1 MHSMQNFI
9 FIQRGKTQMSN
20 ENVDYKNTLN
30 LPETGFPMRG
40 DLAKREP
47 VMLKNWY
54 EKKLYQKIRQAT
66 KGKKSFILHDGPPYA
81 NGSIHIGHAV
91 NKILKDI
98 IVKSKTAAGFDS
110 PYIPG
115 WDCHGLPIE
124 LKVEG
129 LVGKPGD
136 KISAAQFREEC
147 RKYAHEQVEGQKK
160 DFIRLGV
167 LGDWDNPYLTMNY
180 DTEANIIRTFAKV
193 VENGHLYKG
202 YKPVHW
208 CLDCASSLAEAEV
221 EYEDKTSPSI
231 YVAFPATN
239 ESEVLNKFDITETGN
254 GEIAAV
260 IWTTTPWT
268 LPSNRA
274 IAVNAD
280 LDYQLLQFGDKRL
293 ILAKELVESVQKA
306 VGEESVKVLGSA
318 KGSDLELLRF
328 NHPFY
333 DYTVPVILGDHV
345 TTDGGTGLVH
355 TAPDHGQDD
364 YIVGQKYGLEMA
376 ALINDAGLFND
387 HAPFFAGKGVFESNE
402 LVVEKLKET
411 GRLLKLTKIRHSYPH
426 CWRHK
431 TPIIFRATPQWFIG
445 MDANGLRP
453 QALNE
458 IKQVRWIPDWGQ
470 ARIEKMV
477 ENRPDWCISRQ
488 RTWGVPVALFIHKD
502 TEELHPRTLELVE
515 EVAKRVEKSG
525 IQAWW
530 DLDPKELLGDEA
542 ESYKK
547 VLDTLDVWFDSG
559 ATYSSV
565 VKNRAEFNGLDAD
578 MYLEGS
584 DQHRGWFM
592 SSLML
597 STATDNKAP
606 YKQVLTHGFT
616 VDGQGRKMSKSIGNI
631 VTPQE
636 VMDKFGGDILRLWV
650 ASTDYTGEMSVSDEI
665 LKRAADSYRR
675 IRNTARFLLANLN
688 GFDPKRDLVKPEE
701 MIVLDRWAVDCA
713 LNAQKE
719 IQEAYENY
727 QFHAVVQRLMKF
739 CSVEMGSFYLDIIKD
754 RQYTTKA
761 DSLARRSC
769 QTALWHIAE
778 ALVRWIA
785 PILSFTADE
794 IWQYIPGERG
804 EFVFTEE
811 FYNGLFP
818 LNAEETMNDAYWQ
831 KVLKLR
837 DEVNRVLEQARA
849 DKTIGAA
856 LEAEVTLYANDEYAK
871 ILSQLGNELRFVL
884 ITSKVEIKPLADAD
898 VEAGEVEGF
907 RVKAI
912 RSTHEKCPRCWHYS
926 ETIGQNPNH
935 PTLCARCV
943 ENVDGNG
950 EVRHFA

>member
-1 MHSMQNFI
+1 
-9 FIQRGKTQMSN
+9 MS
-20 ENVDYKNTLN
+20 EVDYKNTLN

-47 VMLKNWY
+47 AMLKNWY
-54 EKKLYQKIRQAT
+54 DKQLYQKIRQSS

-98 IVKSKTAAGFDS
+98 IIKSKTALGFDS

-124 LKVEG
+124 LKVEA
-129 LVGKPGD
+129 LVGKPNQ
-136 KISAAQFREEC
+136 KISAAEFREEC
-147 RKYAHEQVEGQKK
+147 RKYAREQVEGQKK

-167 LGDWDNPYLTMNY
+167 LGDWDNPYLTMNF
-180 DTEANIIRTFAKV
+180 DTEANIIRAFGKAV
-193 VENGHLYKG
+193 ANGHLYKG
-202 YKPVHW
+202 SKPVHW

-231 YVAFPATN
+231 YVRFAAAD
-239 ESEVLNKFDITETGN
+239 ESAVEKLFNLSEKGTGKLS
-254 GEIAAV
+254 AV

-268 LPSNRA
+268 LPSNKA
-274 IAVNAD
+274 ISLNPE
-280 LDYQLLQFGDKRL
+280 LEYQLVQFNDERL
-293 ILAKELVESVQKA
+293 ILAAELVESVAKA
-306 VGEESVKVLGSA
+306 VGVESWTVLGSA
-318 KGSDLELLRF
+318 KGESLELLQF

-333 DYTVPVILGDHV
+333 DYTVPFILGDHV

-364 YIVGQKYGLEMA
+364 YVVARKYNIGMACLVG
-376 ALINDAGLFND
+376 NDGKFTSQTE
-387 HAPFFAGKGVFESNE
+387 FFAGLGVFEANGKV
-402 LVVEKLKET
+402 LEKLEEV
-411 GRLLKLTKIRHSYPH
+411 GALLKLEKIRHSYPH

-445 MDANGLRP
+445 METQGLRQ
-453 QALNE
+453 QALSE
-458 IKQVRWIPDWGQ
+458 IKNVRWIPDWGQ

-488 RTWGVPVALFIHKD
+488 RTWGVPVALFIHNE
-502 TEELHPRTLELVE
+502 TEQLHPRTVELIE
-515 EVAKRVEKSG
+515 EVAKLVEKKG

-530 DLDPKELLGDEA
+530 DLDPKDLLGDEA
-542 ESYKK
+542 ANYSK
-547 VLDTLDVWFDSG
+547 VPDTLDVWFDSG
-559 ATYSSV
+559 STYSSV
-565 VKNRAEFNGLDAD
+565 VGARPEFNGNAAD

-650 ASTDYTGEMSVSDEI
+650 ASTDYTGEMTVSDEI

-688 GFDPKRDLVKPEE
+688 GFDPKRDLVKPED
-701 MIVLDRWAVDCA
+701 MISLDRWAVDCA
-713 LNAQKE
+713 FQAQAE
-719 IQEAYENY
+719 IKEAYDNY
-727 QFHAVVQRLMKF
+727 QFHAVVQRLMRF

-778 ALVRWIA
+778 ALVRWMA

-794 IWQYIPGERG
+794 IWGYLPGERS

-811 FYNGLFP
+811 FYNGLFA
-818 LNAEETMNDAYWQ
+818 LDAGAELDDAYWQ
-831 KVLKLR
+831 QVLIVR
-837 DEVNRVLEQARA
+837 NEVNRVLEQARN
-849 DKTIGAA
+849 DKVIGGG
-856 LEAEVTLYANDEYAK
+856 LEAELTIFANEEFSN
-871 ILSQLGNELRFVL
+871 LLNRLGNELRFVV
-884 ITSKVEIKPLADAD
+884 ITSKAEVKPLAQAD
-898 VEAGEVEGF
+898 VAEGEVKGL
-907 RVKAI
+907 AI
-912 RSTHEKCPRCWHYS
+912 KVVRSANHKCPRCWHYS
-926 ETIGQNPNH
+926 DSKDEH
-935 PTLCARCV
+935 SLCSRCE
-943 ENVDGNG
+943 ENVNGNG
-950 EVRHFA
+950 EVRRFA

>member
-1 MHSMQNFI
+1 
-9 FIQRGKTQMSN
+9 MS
-20 ENVDYKNTLN
+20 EIDYKNTLN

-47 VMLKNWY
+47 QMLKNWY
-54 EKKLYQKIRQAT
+54 DNNLYQKIRQAT

-81 NGSIHIGHAV
+81 NGAIHIGHAV

-98 IVKSKTAAGFDS
+98 IVKAKTASGYDS

-124 LKVEG
+124 LKVES
-129 LVGKPGD
+129 LVGKPNQ
-136 KISAAQFREEC
+136 KVSAAEFRTAC
-147 RKYAHEQVEGQKK
+147 RHYATEQVEEQKK

-167 LGDWDNPYLTMNY
+167 LGDWDNPYLTMNF
-180 DTEANIIRTFAKV
+180 DTEANIIRTFAKAV
-193 VENGHLYKG
+193 ANGHLYKG
-202 YKPVHW
+202 AKPVHW
-208 CLDCASSLAEAEV
+208 CLDCGSSLSEAEV

-231 YVAFPATN
+231 YVRFMASD
-239 ESEVLNKFDITETGN
+239 ESAVENKFHLLEKGQGKIS
-254 GEIAAV
+254 AL

-274 IAVNAD
+274 IAIHPD
-280 LDYQLLQFGDKRL
+280 FEYQLVQFGDERV
-293 ILAKELVESVQKA
+293 ILVKELVESVAKTLG
-306 VGEESVKVLGSA
+306 VENVKILGIA
-318 KGSDLELLRF
+318 QGSELEFLRF
-328 NHPFY
+328 QHPFY
-333 DYTVPVILGDHV
+333 AYDVPFILGEHV

-355 TAPDHGQDD
+355 TAPDHGQED
-364 YIVGQKYGLEMA
+364 YVVAQKYHISM
-376 ALINDAGLFND
+376 AGLVGND
-387 HAPFFAGKGVFESNE
+387 GKFIPSTEFFAGLGVFEANGAV
-402 LVVEKLKET
+402 LQKLEET
-411 GRLLKLTKIRHSYPH
+411 GSLVKLEKIRHSYPH

-445 MDANGLRP
+445 METKGLRQ

-488 RTWGVPVALFIHKD
+488 RTWGVPVPLFIHKQ
-502 TEELHPRTLELVE
+502 TEQLHPRTVELME
-515 EVAKRVEKSG
+515 EVAKRVEQQG

-530 DLDPKELLGDEA
+530 DLEPAELLGEEA
-542 ESYKK
+542 QDYSK

-559 ATYSSV
+559 STYWSV
-565 VKNRAEFNGLDAD
+565 VKNRPEFQGRDID

-597 STATDNKAP
+597 STATEGKAP

-631 VTPQE
+631 VTPQQ

-650 ASTDYTGEMSVSDEI
+650 ASTDYTGEMTVSDEI

-688 GFDPKRDLVKPEE
+688 GFDPKRDLVAPQD
-701 MIVLDRWAVDCA
+701 MVVLDRWAVDCA
-713 LNAQKE
+713 LRTQQE
-719 IQEAYENY
+719 IQKAYDNY
-727 QFHAVVQRLMKF
+727 QFHTVVQRLMKF
-739 CSVEMGSFYLDIIKD
+739 CSIEMGSFYLDIIKD

-794 IWQYIPGERG
+794 IWQHIPGERA

-811 FYNGLFP
+811 FYTDLFA
-818 LNAEETMNDAYWQ
+818 LDKQESMDDQYWQ
-831 KVLKLR
+831 KVL
-837 DEVNRVLEQARA
+837 EVRSEINRVLEQARNE
-849 DKTIGAA
+849 KVIGSS
-856 LEAEVTLYANDEYAK
+856 LEAEITIYANDE
-871 ILSQLGNELRFVL
+871 LSALLNKLADELRFVL
-884 ITSKVEIKPLADAD
+884 ITSKAEVKPLAQAD
-898 VEAGEVEGF
+898 VAEGEIQGLA
-907 RVKAI
+907 VKVI
-912 RSTHEKCPRCWHYS
+912 RSQAEKCPRCWHYS
-926 ETIGQNPNH
+926 ATIGTNPQH

-943 ENVDGNG
+943 ENVDGKG